1 MNRPKRRTYVKRY
14 GWEHTERY
22 IQALETYT
30 HYLEKV
36 LDKACEELGLSN
48 KQLRDLDNRFLPVT
62 KEMWKEWLM
71 KDE

>member
-1 MNRPKRRTYVKRY
+1 MNRPKRKTYVKRY
-14 GWEHTERY
+14 GCEHTERY

-36 LDKACEELGLSN
+36 LDKACEELENYSSHSYI
-48 KQLRDLDNRFLPVT
+48 PEYII
-62 KEMWKEWLM
+62 KEDWKAWLL